1 MDIIKLFKENF
12 NLENIKG
19 QVTSA
24 RKTMQIIE
32 ALFSLLQ
39 DNKISA
45 SAREMINNL
54 KTLIIDQPNIVT
66 INHYINHFLLKLNP
80 ENQPIVLKELLE
92 VFHERWKNVDRKTAE
107 ILFNH
112 YELENKTILFFGA
125 EKTMESI
132 ADICN
137 VNQKKIKIVQVLAR
151 NDSAAK
157 EQVKNLLEKDLPVQV
172 VDLYNTGR
180 LKDRINLVVLTAEI
194 IMHETFIT
202 KSGGQL
208 LALWA
213 KQLDIP
219 VIVIA
224 DSRKILNKKILPTK
238 VLDSFINEN
247 QRSATEIWADAPEGL
262 QVINYY
268 LEEMPNELIHHFVL
282 EQEAYS
288 PAELSHEVDKILV
301 SKFV

>member
-1 MDIIKLFKENF
+1 VDIIKLFKENF

-45 SAREMINNL
+45 SVREMINNL

-107 ILFNH
+107 ILFNT
-112 YELENKTILFFGA
+112 YDLDNKTILFFGA

-137 VNQKKIKIVQVLAR
+137 VNHKKIKIVQVLAR

-157 EQVKNLLEKDLPVQV
+157 EQVKVLLEKDLPVQV

-180 LKDRINLVVLTAEI
+180 LKDKIDLVVLTADI

-213 KQLDIP
+213 KQLNIP
-219 VIVIA
+219 VVVIA
-224 DSRKILNKKILPTK
+224 DSRKILNKKILPAR

-247 QRSATEIWADAPEGL
+247 QRSVAEIWADAPEGL

-268 LEEMPNELIHHFVL
+268 LEEMSNELIHHFVL
-282 EQEAYS
+282 EQQAYS

>member
-1 MDIIKLFKENF
+1 VDIIKLFKENF

>member
-12 NLENIKG
+12 NLENIRG

-32 ALFSLLQ
+32 ALFSMLQ

-107 ILFNH
+107 ILFNT
-112 YELENKTILFFGA
+112 YDLDNKTILYFGA

-137 VNQKKIKIVQVLAR
+137 VNHKKIKIVQVLAR

-157 EQVKNLLEKDLPVQV
+157 EQVANLLEKDLPVQV

-180 LKDRINLVVLTAEI
+180 LKDKIDLVVLTAEI
-194 IMHETFIT
+194 IMHETFIS

-213 KQLDIP
+213 RQLGIP
-219 VIVIA
+219 VVVIA
-224 DSRKILNKKILPTK
+224 DSRKILNKKILPAK
-238 VLDSFINEN
+238 VLDTLINEN
-247 QRSATEIWADAPEGL
+247 QRSAGEIWADAPEGL

-268 LEEMPNELIHHFVL
+268 LEEIPNELISHFVL
-282 EQEAYS
+282 EQQAYT
-288 PAELSHEVDKILV
+288 PAELSREVDKILV

>member
-1 MDIIKLFKENF
+1 MDLLKLFKENF

-80 ENQPIVLKELLE
+80 ENQPIVLKEVLE

-107 ILFNH
+107 IVFNT
-112 YELENKTILFFGA
+112 YDLDNKTILFFGA

-132 ADICN
+132 ADICI
-137 VNQKKIKIVQVLAR
+137 VNHKKIKVIQVLGR
-151 NDSAAK
+151 KDDTAK
-157 EQVKNLLEKDLPVQV
+157 EQVKALLEKDLPVQV
-172 VDLYNTGR
+172 VDLYNVAR
-180 LKDRINLVVLTAEI
+180 LKSKVDLVVLTADI

-202 KSGGQL
+202 KSGGHL
-208 LALWA
+208 LALLA
-213 KQLDIP
+213 REAGIP
-219 VIVIA
+219 VVVIA
-224 DSRKILNKKILPTK
+224 DSRKILNKKILPAK

-247 QRSATEIWADAPEGL
+247 QRSAAEVWADAPEGL

-268 LEEMPNELIHHFVL
+268 LEEMPNELISHFAL
-282 EQEAYS
+282 EQHAYS
-288 PAELSHEVDKILV
+288 PSELSHEVDKILV

>member
-1 MDIIKLFKENF
+1 
-12 NLENIKG
+12 
-19 QVTSA
+19 
-24 RKTMQIIE
+24 MQIIE
-32 ALFSLLQ
+32 ALFSMLQ

-107 ILFNH
+107 ILFNT
-112 YELENKTILFFGA
+112 YDLDNKTILYFGA

-137 VNQKKIKIVQVLAR
+137 VNHKKIKIVQVLAR

-157 EQVKNLLEKDLPVQV
+157 EQVANLLEKDLPVQV

-180 LKDRINLVVLTAEI
+180 LKDKIDLVVLTAEI
-194 IMHETFIT
+194 IMHETFIS

-213 KQLDIP
+213 RQLGIP
-219 VIVIA
+219 VVVIA
-224 DSRKILNKKILPTK
+224 DSRKILNKKILPAK
-238 VLDSFINEN
+238 VLDTLINEN
-247 QRSATEIWADAPEGL
+247 QRSAGEIWADAPEGL

-268 LEEMPNELIHHFVL
+268 LEEIPNELISHFVL
-282 EQEAYS
+282 EQHAYT